1 MHKDALTDCNA
12 EGASLSTR
20 LPEEAAV
27 RWKRLIF
34 KERMEKPVKWG
45 STIIHFVD

>member
-1 MHKDALTDCNA
+1 MHKDAWTDCNA

-20 LPEEAAV
+20 LPEEDAV
-27 RWKRLIF
+27 RRKRLTF
-34 KERMEKPVKWG
+34 RECMEKPVKWG